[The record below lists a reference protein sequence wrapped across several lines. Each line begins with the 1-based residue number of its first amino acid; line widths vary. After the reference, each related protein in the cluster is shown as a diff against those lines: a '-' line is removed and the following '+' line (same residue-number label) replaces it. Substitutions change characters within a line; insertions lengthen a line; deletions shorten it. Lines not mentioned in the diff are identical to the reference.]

1 MGTVEE
7 HGYMGIEGIGE
18 GQLRR
23 LTMGSRTWK
32 RKRTEG
38 SWETGRR
45 ERTRNHRSLNKSVSR
60 LGEGENGKA
69 ERIGPD

>member
-1 MGTVEE
+1 MEKEE
-7 HGYMGIEGIGE
+7 N
-18 GQLRR
+18 RR
-23 LTMGSRTWK
+23 KLGN
-32 RKRTEG
+32 
-38 SWETGRR
+38 WEEK